1 MRTSILMPTTNSMI
15 RSCPD
20 SKPGIRQS
28 AITCYFF
35 KLSGGALF
43 AFMML
48 LAISCEEG
56 ATKIGSGML
65 PGEDF
70 VTLKS
75 TDTIS
80 IRSFTVYDR
89 AVKSD
94 KMTLSYLGKV
104 YDPYFGVTTAEFVT
118 QIRLGS
124 EWPGGTFTVDS
135 VKLILT
141 FLEVRGNA
149 ASQPLLRISEIS
161 DMLHVDST
169 YYSDRPVQLTGYNI
183 ADIRLPVMKADTI
196 NPVVLDLPVEF
207 GEYLLRDTTKLFH
220 SNSVP
225 DFRDHFRGLYFR
237 LYDQTDPLLLSLRQV
252 STTGIGYY
260 GNYFVI
266 FYHNAKGE
274 QKQYLFVL
282 DAISVNARYNRFEH
296 DFSAADPARKIQH
309 INNGIS
315 DTVSFIQSLSGVYTK
330 IYLPG
335 LDSLKNNPLYSGIA
349 VNKAVLKIP
358 IFYDDDIYKPSTIP
372 SQLHLAYRTSDNKL
386 NIVPD
391 YSISPSY
398 FGGRADTVNNIY
410 KFNVASYV
418 QNYLRDNSGKMTPGL
433 HVLLPANESKNLILR
448 TGSNNKPV
456 EFELTFTRY

>member
-1 MRTSILMPTTNSMI
+1 
-15 RSCPD
+15 
-20 SKPGIRQS
+20 
-28 AITCYFF
+28 
-35 KLSGGALF
+35 
-43 AFMML
+43 ML
-48 LAISCEEG
+48 LAVSCEEG

-65 PGEDF
+65 PEEDF

-118 QIRLGS
+118 QVRLGS

-135 VKLILT
+135 IKLVLT
-141 FLEVRGNA
+141 FLEVKGNA
-149 ASQPLLRISEIS
+149 ASQPVLRISEIS
-161 DMLHVDST
+161 DRLYADSV
-169 YYSDRPVQLTGYNI
+169 YYSNRPVQLTGYNI

-220 SNSVP
+220 SNTVP

-237 LYDQTDPLLLSLRQV
+237 FVNQTDPLLLSLRQV
-252 STTGIGYY
+252 STTGVGYY
-260 GNYFVI
+260 GNYFVL
-266 FYHNAKGE
+266 FYHNAKNE
-274 QKQYLFVL
+274 PQEYLFVL

-296 DFSAADPARKIQH
+296 DFSAADPAKRINH
-309 INNGIS
+309 INDGIS
-315 DTVSFIQSLSGVYTK
+315 DTVSFIQSLSGAYTK
-330 IYLPG
+330 ILLPG

-349 VNKAVLKIP
+349 VNRAVLKIP
-358 IFYDDDIYKPSTIP
+358 IFYDNDRYKPSTIP
-372 SQLHLAYRTSDNKL
+372 SQLHLAYKTNENRL

-398 FGGRADTVNNIY
+398 FGGRADTVNHIY
-410 KFNVASYV
+410 KFNIASYV
-418 QNYLRDNSGKMTPGL
+418 QSYLNDSSGKITPGL
-433 HVLLPANESKNLILR
+433 HVLLPANESKNVILK
-448 TGSNNKPV
+448 TGSTVKPV